1 MLGYLVFASAPQDTS
16 AAARHPQSQA
26 HPEAGGTGRAAPR
39 VRPHLGK
46 GVTGTPDRDVFGLRG
61 LVGHRRLTVGTRAD
75 NAAFLAAI
83 REALT

>member
-26 HPEAGGTGRAAPR
+26 HPEVGGTGRDAPR
-39 VRPHLGK
+39 VRPDLGK

-61 LVGHRRLTVGTRAD
+61 LVGHRRLMGGTRAD

>member
-26 HPEAGGTGRAAPR
+26 HPEAGGTGRDAPR
-39 VRPHLGK
+39 VRPHL

-61 LVGHRRLTVGTRAD
+61 LVGHRRLTAGTRAD

>member
-16 AAARHPQSQA
+16 AAARHPQPQA
-26 HPEAGGTGRAAPR
+26 HPEAGGTGRDAPR
-39 VRPHLGK
+39 VWPHLGK
-46 GVTGTPDRDVFGLRG
+46 GGIGTLDRDVFGL
-61 LVGHRRLTVGTRAD
+61 LVAHRRLTVGPPAD